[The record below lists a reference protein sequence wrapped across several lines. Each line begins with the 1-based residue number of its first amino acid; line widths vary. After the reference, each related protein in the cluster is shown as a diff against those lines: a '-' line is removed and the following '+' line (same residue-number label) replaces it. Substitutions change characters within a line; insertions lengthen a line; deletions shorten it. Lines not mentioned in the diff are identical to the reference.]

1 MTDEQLIEKTNK
13 AISEL
18 VYDKTEIQKAYNYY
32 NGIRDEE
39 QFRYLEENYGIGNPT
54 SVEFTP
60 LIRKHIDAL
69 VGEYLGMPTL
79 PKVSCKDSDTIS
91 KITREKQL
99 KITQEVVTFLQSRLK
114 NKILEQIQNKQD
126 IQDVLIKSDLE
137 NIIEDLEYDFVSD
150 YEIAAQ
156 NVVQYLMQSRETDFK
171 NKKKHLLLDLLIAGY
186 MCYRTKPSVSKN
198 NVKIDILDPR
208 NTFFDINPESVYL
221 KDSYRVVVRRWL
233 TKSQILNEYGH
244 DLSRKDI
251 KEINDSWEDAA
262 WESGA

>member
-1 MTDEQLIEKTNK
+1 MTDEQLIEKTNN

-18 VYDKTEIQKAYNYY
+18 VYDKAEIQKAYNYY

-69 VGEYLGMPTL
+69 VGEYLSMPTL

-99 KITQEVVTFLQSRLK
+99 KITLEVVKFLQSRLK
-114 NKILEQIQNKQD
+114 NKILQQIQNKQD
-126 IQDVLIKSDLE
+126 IQDVLIKSELDDL
-137 NIIEDLEYDFVSD
+137 IEDLEYDFVSE

-156 NVVQYLMQSRETDFK
+156 NVIQYLMQSRNTDFK
-171 NKKKHLLLDLLIAGY
+171 NKQKHLLLDLLITGY

-208 NTFFDINPESVYL
+208 NTFFDINP
-221 KDSYRVVVRRWL
+221 
-233 TKSQILNEYGH
+233 
-244 DLSRKDI
+244 
-251 KEINDSWEDAA
+251 
-262 WESGA
+262 

>member
-99 KITQEVVTFLQSRLK
+99 KITQEVVTFC
-114 NKILEQIQNKQD
+114 
-126 IQDVLIKSDLE
+126 
-137 NIIEDLEYDFVSD
+137 
-150 YEIAAQ
+150 AAI
-156 NVVQYLMQSRETDFK
+156 S
-171 NKKKHLLLDLLIAGY
+171 
-186 MCYRTKPSVSKN
+186 
-198 NVKIDILDPR
+198 
-208 NTFFDINPESVYL
+208 
-221 KDSYRVVVRRWL
+221 
-233 TKSQILNEYGH
+233 
-244 DLSRKDI
+244 
-251 KEINDSWEDAA
+251 
-262 WESGA
+262 

>member
-156 NVVQYLMQSRETDFK
+156 NVVQYLMQSRETDFN

-198 NVKIDILDPR
+198 NVKID
-208 NTFFDINPESVYL
+208 
-221 KDSYRVVVRRWL
+221 
-233 TKSQILNEYGH
+233 
-244 DLSRKDI
+244 RKKLFLI
-251 KEINDSWEDAA
+251 F
-262 WESGA
+262 

>member
-18 VYDKTEIQKAYNYY
+18 VYDKAEIQKAYNYY

-69 VGEYLGMPTL
+69 VGEYLSMPTL

-99 KITQEVVTFLQSRLK
+99 KITLEVVKFLQSRLK
-114 NKILEQIQNKQD
+114 NKILQQIQNKQD
-126 IQDVLIKSDLE
+126 IQDVLIKSELDDL
-137 NIIEDLEYDFVSD
+137 IEDLEYDFVSE

-156 NVVQYLMQSRETDFK
+156 NVIQYLMQSRNTDFK
-171 NKKKHLLLDLLIAGY
+171 NKQKHLLLDLLITGY

-208 NTFFDINPESVYL
+208 NTFFDINP
-221 KDSYRVVVRRWL
+221 
-233 TKSQILNEYGH
+233 
-244 DLSRKDI
+244 
-251 KEINDSWEDAA
+251 
-262 WESGA
+262 